1 MHVFEVWA
9 PRAGTMEVKIGNNKF
24 PMEKKSR
31 GYWSAAVE
39 EAGPGTD
46 YGFVM
51 DSLEPPL
58 PDPRTQWQP
67 HGVHGESRVVD
78 HAAFAWSD
86 SGWQAPPLSSALIY
100 ELHLGTFTPEGT
112 LKAAE
117 GRLDY
122 LKDLGVTHI
131 ELMPLANFPGRR
143 GWGYDGVDLYAIFN
157 AYGEPHDLKHFVDA
171 CHGKGL
177 AVLLDVVYNHLGPVG
192 NYLSKFG
199 PYFTASHS
207 TPWGDAVNFEEAGA
221 SEVRCFLID
230 NALMWLR
237 DYHMDGLR
245 LDAVH
250 AFNDRSA
257 IHFLEQITREV
268 KRLEAA
274 MGKHFVLIA
283 ESDLNDPRIVKAE
296 EAGGYGLD
304 AQWSD
309 DFHHALFSVISGERA
324 GYYADFGSLAQLA
337 KSLRCVFVY
346 DGNYSEYRQRNH
358 GRQVVGLSGHRF
370 VGFVQNH
377 DQVGNRAQ
385 GERVSHEA
393 GEGRAK
399 IAAALV
405 LTAPFVPMLFQGEE
419 FGASAPFLYFT
430 DYDDPEL
437 GRMISE
443 GRKREFVSFGWA
455 PEQIPDP
462 QDEQTFNQSKLN
474 WAELTEQ
481 PHASLLQ
488 WHKDL
493 IRLRHEWSELSDG
506 NLNAVAVRFDEQ
518 AQWLMLER
526 GSLRIACNLGQAA
539 VDMEVGNRAQLL
551 LASDG
556 SIAISDAV
564 IRLGPDSVAVL
575 SVPPPRMN
583 GGARNAPSV
592 AIGATQEHSA

>member
-9 PRAGTMEVKIGNNKF
+9 PRASTMEVKIGNKKF

-31 GYWSAAVE
+31 GYWSAPIE
-39 EAGPGTD
+39 EAAPGTD
-46 YGFVM
+46 YGFVI
-51 DSLEPPL
+51 DGLEPPL

-67 HGVHGESRVVD
+67 SGVHAESRLVD

-86 SGWQAPPLSSALIY
+86 SAWQAPPLSSALIY

-117 GRLDY
+117 SHLDY
-122 LKDLGVTHI
+122 LKALGVTHV
-131 ELMPLANFPGRR
+131 ELMPIANFPGAR

-157 AYGEPHDLKHFVDA
+157 AYGDPGDLKRFVDA
-171 CHGKGL
+171 CHSKGL

-192 NYLSKFG
+192 NYLAKFG
-199 PYFTASHS
+199 PYFTHSHS

-221 SEVRCFLID
+221 TEVRRFLID
-230 NALMWLR
+230 NTLMWLR
-237 DYHMDGLR
+237 DYHFDGLR

-250 AFNDRSA
+250 AYMDRSA
-257 IHFLEQITREV
+257 IHFLEEITGEV
-268 KRLEAA
+268 RRLEAA

-309 DFHHALFSVISGERA
+309 DFHHALFSVVSGERA
-324 GYYADFGSLAQLA
+324 GYYEDFGSLAQLA

-346 DGNYSEYRQRNH
+346 DGNYSEHRKRNH

-370 VGFVQNH
+370 IGFVQNH

-393 GEGRAK
+393 GVGRAK

-443 GRKREFVSFGWA
+443 GRKKEFVAFGWA
-455 PEQIPDP
+455 PDQIPDP
-462 QDEQTFNQSKLN
+462 QAEQTFLQSKLN
-474 WAELTEQ
+474 WDELTEE
-481 PHASLLQ
+481 PHRSLLQ

-493 IRLRHEWSELSDG
+493 INLRRSQSKLNDG
-506 NLNAVAVRFDEQ
+506 NLNAVNVRFDEE
-518 AQWLMLER
+518 AQWLVLER
-526 GSLRIACNLGQAA
+526 GNLRVACNLGKEP
-539 VDMEVGNRAQLL
+539 VNVEVGNGAQVL
-551 LASDG
+551 LASDD
-556 SIAISDAV
+556 SISLTGANIK
-564 IRLGPDSVAVL
+564 LGPESVAVL
-575 SVPPPRMN
+575 SVPP
-583 GGARNAPSV
+583 A
-592 AIGATQEHSA
+592 

>member
-1 MHVFEVWA
+1 MHVFAVWA
-9 PRAGTMEVKIGNNKF
+9 PRARTLEVKIGDKKF
-24 PMEKKSR
+24 ALAQKER
-31 GYWSAAVE
+31 GWWSGAVE

-46 YGFVM
+46 YGFVI
-51 DSLEPPL
+51 DGLEPAL

-67 HGVHGESRVVD
+67 YGVHGASWLVD

-86 SGWQAPPLSSALIY
+86 SGWQAPPLSSGLIY
-100 ELHLGTFTPEGT
+100 ELHVGTFTPQGT

-117 GRLDY
+117 AHLDY
-122 LKDLGVTHI
+122 LKDLGVTHV
-131 ELMPLANFPGRR
+131 ELMPVANFPGKR
-143 GWGYDGVDLYAIFN
+143 GWGYDGVDLYAPYN
-157 AYGEPHDLKHFVDA
+157 GYGEPDDLKHFVNA
-171 CHGKGL
+171 CHAKGL

-192 NYLSKFG
+192 NYLGKFG

-221 SEVRCFLID
+221 AEVRRYLID
-230 NALMWLR
+230 NALMWLA

-257 IHFLEQITREV
+257 IHFLEQLAGEV

-274 MGKHFVLIA
+274 LGKHFYLIA

-309 DFHHALFSVISGERA
+309 DFHHALFAVISGERA

-337 KSLRCVFVY
+337 KALRCVFVY
-346 DGNYSEYRQRNH
+346 DGTYSEYRGRNH

-377 DQVGNRAQ
+377 DQIGNRAQ
-385 GERVSHEA
+385 GERVSHES

-430 DYDDPEL
+430 DHEDPEL
-437 GRMISE
+437 GRAISE
-443 GRKREFVSFGWA
+443 GRKKEFEAFGWS
-455 PEQIPDP
+455 PDQIPDP
-462 QDEQTFNQSKLN
+462 QDEKTFQQSKLN
-474 WAELTEQ
+474 WSELTE
-481 PHASLLQ
+481 PWHASLLQ

-493 IRLRHEWSELSDG
+493 IALRRNWSELSDG
-506 NLNAVAVRFDEQ
+506 NLNAVEVRFDQ
-518 AQWLMLER
+518 RAKWLVLQR
-526 GSLRIACNLGQAA
+526 GRIRIACNLGQASA
-539 VDMEVGNRAQLL
+539 EVEVGNGAQLL
-551 LASDG
+551 LASDD
-556 SIAISDAV
+556 SIGLSGPNV
-564 IRLGPDSVAVL
+564 KLGPDSVAV
-575 SVPPPRMN
+575 
-583 GGARNAPSV
+583 V
-592 AIGATQEHSA
+592 AVSPQA

>member
-9 PRAGTMEVKIGNNKF
+9 PRAGTLEVKVGNKKF
-24 PMEKKSR
+24 PMEKKTR
-31 GYWSAAVE
+31 GYWSAAIE

-46 YGFVM
+46 YAFVI
-51 DSLEPPL
+51 DGLEPGL

-67 HGVHGESRVVD
+67 YSVHGESRVVD
-78 HAAFAWSD
+78 HAAFAWTD
-86 SGWQAPPLSSALIY
+86 PGWQAPPLSSGLIY

-117 GRLDY
+117 SRLDY
-122 LKDLGVTHI
+122 LKALGVTHV
-131 ELMPLANFPGRR
+131 ELMPIANFPGER

-157 AYGEPHDLKHFVDA
+157 AYGEPDDLKRFVDA
-171 CHGKGL
+171 CHAKGL

-192 NYLSKFG
+192 NYLGKFG
-199 PYFTASHS
+199 PYFTHSHT

-221 SEVRCFLID
+221 TEVRRFLID

-237 DYHMDGLR
+237 DYHIDGLR

-250 AFNDRSA
+250 AYMDRSA
-257 IHFLEQITREV
+257 IHFLEEIASEV
-268 KRLEAA
+268 RRLEAA

-296 EAGGYGLD
+296 ESGGYGLD

-346 DGNYSEYRQRNH
+346 DGNYSEYRGRNH

-370 VGFVQNH
+370 IGFVQNH

-393 GEGRAK
+393 GVGRAK

-443 GRKREFVSFGWA
+443 GRKKEFVAFGWA
-455 PEQIPDP
+455 PDQIPDP
-462 QDEQTFNQSKLN
+462 QDEQTFLQSKLN
-474 WAELTEQ
+474 WAELTEE
-481 PHASLLQ
+481 PHRSLLQ

-493 IRLRHEWSELSDG
+493 ISLRRNQSKLSDG
-506 NLNAVAVRFDEQ
+506 DLNAVNVRFDED
-518 AQWLMLER
+518 AQWLVLER
-526 GSLRIACNLGQAA
+526 GNLRVACNLGKAP
-539 VDMEVGNRAQLL
+539 VDVEVGDGSQIL
-551 LASDG
+551 LASDD
-556 SIAISDAV
+556 SIALSGANLK
-564 IRLGPDSVAVL
+564 LGPDSVAVT
-575 SVPPPRMN
+575 SVEMPTP
-583 GGARNAPSV
+583 
-592 AIGATQEHSA
+592 

>member
-1 MHVFEVWA
+1 
-9 PRAGTMEVKIGNNKF
+9 MEVKVGNKKF
-24 PMEKKSR
+24 ALAQKAR
-31 GYWSAAVE
+31 GWWSAEVE

-46 YGFVM
+46 YGFVI
-51 DSLEPPL
+51 DGLEPPL

-67 HGVHGESRVVD
+67 YGVHGESRVVD
-78 HAAFAWSD
+78 HAAFPWSD
-86 SGWQAPPLSSALIY
+86 DLWQAPPLSSALIY

-112 LKAAE
+112 FKAAE
-117 GRLDY
+117 SHLDY
-122 LKDLGVTHI
+122 LKELGVSHV
-131 ELMPLANFPGRR
+131 ELMPVANFPGKR
-143 GWGYDGVDLYAIFN
+143 GWGYDGVDLYAPFN
-157 AYGEPHDLKHFVDA
+157 GYGGPDDLKHFVNA

-192 NYLSKFG
+192 NYLEKFG
-199 PYFTASHS
+199 PYFTNSHS
-207 TPWGDAVNFEEAGA
+207 TPWGGAVNFEEAGA
-221 SEVRCFLID
+221 TEVRRYLVD
-230 NALMWLR
+230 NALMWLA

-257 IHFLEQITREV
+257 IHFLEQLTGEV
-268 KRLEAA
+268 RRLEAA
-274 MGKHFVLIA
+274 MGKHFYLIA

-309 DFHHALFSVISGERA
+309 DFHHALFAVVSGERA

-346 DGNYSEYRQRNH
+346 DGNYSEYRGRNH

-370 VGFVQNH
+370 IGFVQNH

-393 GEGRAK
+393 GVGRAK

-430 DYDDPEL
+430 DYEDPEL
-437 GRMISE
+437 GGLISE
-443 GRKREFVSFGWA
+443 GRKKEFEAFGWA
-455 PEQIPDP
+455 PDQIPDP
-462 QDEQTFNQSKLN
+462 QDEQTFNQSRLN
-474 WAELTEQ
+474 WAELTEE

-493 IRLRHEWSELSDG
+493 ISLRRKRSELSDG
-506 NLNAVAVRFDEQ
+506 NLNAVNVRFNEE
-518 AQWLMLER
+518 AQWLVLER
-526 GSLRIACNLGQAA
+526 GGLRIACNLGQEPAE
-539 VDMEVGNRAQLL
+539 VEVGCGAQLL
-551 LASDG
+551 LASDD
-556 SIAISDAV
+556 SIALTGKNIK
-564 IRLGPDSVAVL
+564 LGPDSVAVV
-575 SVPPPRMN
+575 SVPPQ
-583 GGARNAPSV
+583 A
-592 AIGATQEHSA
+592 

>member
-9 PRAGTMEVKIGNNKF
+9 PRAGTMEVKVGNNKF
-24 PMEKKSR
+24 PMERKSR

-100 ELHLGTFTPEGT
+100 ELHVGTFTPEGT

-117 GRLDY
+117 SRLDH

-143 GWGYDGVDLYAIFN
+143 GWGYDGVDLFAIFN
-157 AYGEPHDLKHFVDA
+157 AYGEPDDLKHFVDA

-324 GYYADFGSLAQLA
+324 GYYADFGSWP
-337 KSLRCVFVY
+337 
-346 DGNYSEYRQRNH
+346 NWP
-358 GRQVVGLSGHRF
+358 
-370 VGFVQNH
+370 
-377 DQVGNRAQ
+377 
-385 GERVSHEA
+385 SHY
-393 GEGRAK
+393 
-399 IAAALV
+399 
-405 LTAPFVPMLFQGEE
+405 
-419 FGASAPFLYFT
+419 GASLSTTAT
-430 DYDDPEL
+430 TRNT
-437 GRMISE
+437 GSE
-443 GRKREFVSFGWA
+443 
-455 PEQIPDP
+455 
-462 QDEQTFNQSKLN
+462 T
-474 WAELTEQ
+474 T
-481 PHASLLQ
+481 
-488 WHKDL
+488 
-493 IRLRHEWSELSDG
+493 
-506 NLNAVAVRFDEQ
+506 AVR
-518 AQWLMLER
+518 
-526 GSLRIACNLGQAA
+526 S
-539 VDMEVGNRAQLL
+539 
-551 LASDG
+551 
-556 SIAISDAV
+556 
-564 IRLGPDSVAVL
+564 
-575 SVPPPRMN
+575 
-583 GGARNAPSV
+583 
-592 AIGATQEHSA
+592 

>member
-46 YGFVM
+46 YGFVI

-539 VDMEVGNRAQLL
+539 VDMEVGNGAQLL

>member
-1 MHVFEVWA
+1 MHLFEVWA
-9 PRAGTMEVKIGNNKF
+9 PRARSLEVKIGNKKF
-24 PMEKKSR
+24 PLAQKPR
-31 GYWSAAVE
+31 GWWAAEIE

-46 YGFVM
+46 YGFVI
-51 DSLEPPL
+51 DGLEPPL
-58 PDPRTQWQP
+58 PDPRSQWQP
-67 HGVHGESRVVD
+67 NSVHGESRVID
-78 HAAFAWSD
+78 HGAFAWSD
-86 SGWQAPPLSSALIY
+86 GGWQAPPLSSALIY

-117 GRLDY
+117 SHLDY
-122 LKDLGVTHI
+122 LKELGVTHV
-131 ELMPLANFPGRR
+131 ELMPIANFPGKR
-143 GWGYDGVDLYAIFN
+143 GWGYDGVDLYALYN
-157 AYGEPHDLKHFVDA
+157 AYGEPGDLKHFVDA

-192 NYLSKFG
+192 NYLEKFG

-207 TPWGDAVNFEEAGA
+207 TPWGGAVNFEEAGA
-221 SEVRCFLID
+221 TEVRRYLID

-257 IHFLEQITREV
+257 IHFLEQLTGEV
-268 KRLEAA
+268 RRLEASL
-274 MGKHFVLIA
+274 GKHFYLIA

-309 DFHHALFSVISGERA
+309 DFHHALFAVISGERT

-337 KSLRCVFVY
+337 KSLHCVFVY

-370 VGFVQNH
+370 IGFVQNH

-393 GEGRAK
+393 GVGRAK

-443 GRKREFVSFGWA
+443 GRKKEFEAFGWS
-455 PEQIPDP
+455 PDQIPDP
-462 QDEQTFNQSKLN
+462 QEEQTFNQSRLN
-474 WAELTEQ
+474 WAELAE
-481 PHASLLQ
+481 PAHASMLQ

-493 IRLRHEWSELSDG
+493 INLRRSRSELSDG
-506 NLNAVAVRFDEQ
+506 NLNAVQVRFDEE
-518 AQWLMLER
+518 AQWLVLER
-526 GSLRIACNLGQAA
+526 GNLRVACNLGQAP
-539 VDMEVGNRAQLL
+539 VDVEVGSGARLL
-551 LASDG
+551 LTSED
-556 SIAISDAV
+556 SIAVSGASV
-564 IRLGPDSVAVL
+564 KLGPDSVAVV
-575 SVPPPRMN
+575 SVK
-583 GGARNAPSV
+583 
-592 AIGATQEHSA
+592 

>member
-24 PMEKKSR
+24 PMERKSR

-100 ELHLGTFTPEGT
+100 ELHVGTFTPEGT

-117 GRLDY
+117 GRLDH

-157 AYGEPHDLKHFVDA
+157 AYGEPDDLKHFVDA

-455 PEQIPDP
+455 PDQIPDP

-506 NLNAVAVRFDEQ
+506 NLNAVEVRFDEQ

-539 VDMEVGNRAQLL
+539 VDMEVGNGAQLL

-556 SIAISDAV
+556 SIALRDAV

-575 SVPPPRMN
+575 SVPPRYINLPPR
-583 GGARNAPSV
+583 P
-592 AIGATQEHSA
+592 

>member
-9 PRAGTMEVKIGNNKF
+9 PRARTMDVKIGDKKF
-24 PMEKKSR
+24 PLAQKQR
-31 GYWSAAVE
+31 GWWSAEVE
-39 EAGPGTD
+39 EAGPDTD
-46 YGFVM
+46 YGFVI
-51 DSLEPPL
+51 DGLEPPL
-58 PDPRTQWQP
+58 PDPCSQWQP
-67 HGVHGESRVVD
+67 NGVHGTSRVVD

-117 GRLDY
+117 SHLDY
-122 LKDLGVTHI
+122 LKDLGVTHV
-131 ELMPLANFPGRR
+131 ELMPIANFPGKR
-143 GWGYDGVDLYAIFN
+143 GWGYDGVDLYAPYN
-157 AYGEPHDLKHFVDA
+157 GYGEPGDLKHFVDA
-171 CHGKGL
+171 CHAKGL
-177 AVLLDVVYNHLGPVG
+177 AVVLDVVYNHLGPVG
-192 NYLSKFG
+192 NYLEKFG

-207 TPWGDAVNFEEAGA
+207 TPWGGAVNFEEAGA
-221 SEVRCFLID
+221 TEVRRYLID

-257 IHFLEQITREV
+257 IHFLEQLTGEV
-268 KRLEAA
+268 RRLEAA
-274 MGKHFVLIA
+274 MGKHFYLIA

-309 DFHHALFSVISGERA
+309 DFHHALFAVISGERA

-346 DGNYSEYRQRNH
+346 DGTYSEHRQRNH
-358 GRQVVGLSGHRF
+358 GRPVVGLSGHRF
-370 VGFVQNH
+370 IGFVQNH
-377 DQVGNRAQ
+377 DQVGNRAR

-393 GEGRAK
+393 GMGRAK

-405 LTAPFVPMLFQGEE
+405 LTSPFVPMLFQGEE

-443 GRKREFVSFGWA
+443 GRKKEFVAFGWTRIRF
-455 PEQIPDP
+455 QILRMSRP
-462 QDEQTFNQSKLN
+462 
-474 WAELTEQ
+474 LT
-481 PHASLLQ
+481 
-488 WHKDL
+488 
-493 IRLRHEWSELSDG
+493 
-506 NLNAVAVRFDEQ
+506 N
-518 AQWLMLER
+518 
-526 GSLRIACNLGQAA
+526 
-539 VDMEVGNRAQLL
+539 
-551 LASDG
+551 
-556 SIAISDAV
+556 
-564 IRLGPDSVAVL
+564 
-575 SVPPPRMN
+575 
-583 GGARNAPSV
+583 PS
-592 AIGATQEHSA
+592 

>member
-1 MHVFEVWA
+1 
-9 PRAGTMEVKIGNNKF
+9 MEVKIGNKKF
-24 PMEKKSR
+24 SMQKKSR
-31 GYWSAAVE
+31 DYWSAAVE

-46 YGFVM
+46 YGFVI
-51 DSLEPPL
+51 DGLEPAL

-67 HGVHGESRVVD
+67 YGVHGASRVVD
-78 HAAFAWSD
+78 HAAFTWSD

-117 GRLDY
+117 SRLDY
-122 LKDLGVTHI
+122 LKALGVTHV
-131 ELMPLANFPGRR
+131 ELMPIANFPGKR

-157 AYGEPHDLKHFVDA
+157 AYGEPGDLKRFVDA
-171 CHGKGL
+171 CHAKGL

-199 PYFTASHS
+199 PYFTHSHT

-221 SEVRCFLID
+221 TEVRRFMID

-237 DYHMDGLR
+237 DYHIDGLR

-250 AFNDRSA
+250 AYMDRSA
-257 IHFLEQITREV
+257 IHFLEEITGDVR
-268 KRLEAA
+268 RLEAA

-309 DFHHALFSVISGERA
+309 DFHHALFAAISGERA

-346 DGNYSEYRQRNH
+346 DGNYSEYRGRNH
-358 GRQVVGLSGHRF
+358 GREVVGLSGHRF

-393 GEGRAK
+393 GVGRAK

-419 FGASAPFLYFT
+419 FGATAPFLYFT

-443 GRKREFVSFGWA
+443 GRKKEFVAFGWA
-455 PEQIPDP
+455 PDQIPDP
-462 QDEQTFNQSKLN
+462 QDEQTFLQSKLN
-474 WAELTEQ
+474 WAEITEE
-481 PHASLLQ
+481 PHRSLLQ

-493 IRLRHEWSELSDG
+493 ISLRRNQTKLTDG
-506 NLNAVAVRFDEQ
+506 NLNAVNVRFDED
-518 AQWLMLER
+518 AQWLVLER
-526 GSLRIACNLGQAA
+526 GDLRVACNLGQAPVA
-539 VDMEVGNRAQLL
+539 VEIGDGSRIL
-551 LASDG
+551 LASDD
-556 SIAISDAV
+556 SITLRGANLK
-564 IRLGPDSVAVL
+564 LGPDSVAVVSL
-575 SVPPPRMN
+575 AEP
-583 GGARNAPSV
+583 A
-592 AIGATQEHSA
+592 

>member
-9 PRAGTMEVKIGNNKF
+9 PRARTLEVKVGN
-24 PMEKKSR
+24 KKYALAQKER
-31 GYWSAAVE
+31 GWWSATVE
-39 EAGPGTD
+39 EAGPGSD
-46 YGFVM
+46 YGFVI
-51 DSLEPPL
+51 DGLEPAL

-67 HGVHGESRVVD
+67 NSVHGESRVVD
-78 HAAFAWSD
+78 HSAFTWSD
-86 SGWQAPPLSSALIY
+86 GLWQAPPLSSGLIY

-117 GRLDY
+117 SHLDY
-122 LKDLGVTHI
+122 LKDLGVTHV
-131 ELMPLANFPGRR
+131 ELMPIANFPGKR
-143 GWGYDGVDLYAIFN
+143 GWGYDGVNLSAPFN
-157 AYGEPHDLKHFVDA
+157 GYGEPDDLKHFVNA
-171 CHGKGL
+171 CHAKGL

-192 NYLSKFG
+192 NYLGKFG
-199 PYFTASHS
+199 PYFTDSHS
-207 TPWGDAVNFEEAGA
+207 TPWGGAVNFEEAG
-221 SEVRCFLID
+221 STEVRRYLID

-257 IHFLEQITREV
+257 IHFLEQLTGEV
-268 KRLEAA
+268 RRLEAA
-274 MGKHFVLIA
+274 VGKHFYLIA

-346 DGNYSEYRQRNH
+346 DGNYSEHRQRNH
-358 GRQVVGLSGHRF
+358 GRHVVGLSGHRF
-370 VGFVQNH
+370 IGFVQNH

-393 GEGRAK
+393 GVGRAK

-405 LTAPFVPMLFQGEE
+405 LTSPFVPMLFQGEE

-430 DYDDPEL
+430 DFDDPEL
-437 GRMISE
+437 GRAISE
-443 GRKREFVSFGWA
+443 GRKNEFVAFGWA
-455 PEQIPDP
+455 PDQIPDP
-462 QDEQTFNQSKLN
+462 QAEETFSQSRLN
-474 WAELTEQ
+474 WGELTEQ

-493 IRLRHEWSELSDG
+493 IRLRHSRSELSDG
-506 NLNAVAVRFDEQ
+506 NLNVVEVRFDEE
-518 AQWLMLER
+518 AQWLVLER
-526 GSLRIACNLGQAA
+526 GCLRIACNLGQAA
-539 VDMEVGNRAQLL
+539 VEVEVGNGAQLL
-551 LASDG
+551 LASDD
-556 SIAISDAV
+556 SIALSGTHIK
-564 IRLGPDSVAVL
+564 LGPDSAAV
-575 SVPPPRMN
+575 V
-583 GGARNAPSV
+583 
-592 AIGATQEHSA
+592 SAG

>member
-9 PRAGTMEVKIGNNKF
+9 PRASAMEVKIGNKKF

-31 GYWSAAVE
+31 GYWSAAIE
-39 EAGPGTD
+39 EAAPGTD
-46 YGFVM
+46 YGFVI
-51 DSLEPPL
+51 DGLEPAL
-58 PDPRTQWQP
+58 PDPRGQWQP
-67 HGVHGESRVVD
+67 SGVHGESRLVD

-86 SGWQAPPLSSALIY
+86 QDWQAAPLSSALIY

-117 GRLDY
+117 SRLDY
-122 LKDLGVTHI
+122 LKTLGVTHV
-131 ELMPLANFPGRR
+131 ELMPIANFPGAR

-157 AYGEPHDLKHFVDA
+157 AYGEPSDLKHFVDA
-171 CHGKGL
+171 CHAKGL

-199 PYFTASHS
+199 PYFTHSHT

-221 SEVRCFLID
+221 TEVRRFLID

-237 DYHMDGLR
+237 DYHIDGLR

-250 AFNDRSA
+250 AYMDRSA
-257 IHFLEQITREV
+257 IHFLEEITGEV
-268 KRLEAA
+268 GRLEAA

-370 VGFVQNH
+370 IGFVQNH

-393 GEGRAK
+393 GVGRAK

-443 GRKREFVSFGWA
+443 GRKKEFVAFGWA
-455 PEQIPDP
+455 PDQIPDP
-462 QDEQTFNQSKLN
+462 QDEHTFLQSKLN

-481 PHASLLQ
+481 PHRSLLQ

-493 IRLRHEWSELSDG
+493 ISLRRNQSKLNDG
-506 NLNAVAVRFDEQ
+506 NLNAVNVRFDEE
-518 AQWLMLER
+518 AQWLVLER
-526 GSLRIACNLGQAA
+526 GNLRIACNLGREPAN
-539 VDMEVGNRAQLL
+539 VEVGNGAQVL
-551 LASDG
+551 LASDD
-556 SIAISDAV
+556 SIALSGANIK
-564 IRLGPDSVAVL
+564 LGPDSVAVL
-575 SVPPPRMN
+575 SVPPP
-583 GGARNAPSV
+583 A
-592 AIGATQEHSA
+592 

>member
-9 PRAGTMEVKIGNNKF
+9 PRAGTMEVKIGNKKV

-46 YGFVM
+46 YGFVI
-51 DSLEPPL
+51 DGLEPAL

-67 HGVHGESRVVD
+67 HGVHAESRLVD
-78 HAAFAWSD
+78 HSAFAWSD
-86 SGWQAPPLSSALIY
+86 QDWQAPPLSSGLIY

-112 LKAAE
+112 LKSAE
-117 GRLDY
+117 SRLDY
-122 LKDLGVTHI
+122 LKALGVTHV
-131 ELMPLANFPGRR
+131 ELMPIANFPGKR

-157 AYGEPHDLKHFVDA
+157 AYGEPNDLKRFVDV
-171 CHGKGL
+171 CHAKGL
-177 AVLLDVVYNHLGPVG
+177 GVLLDVVYNHLGPVG
-192 NYLSKFG
+192 NYLGKFG
-199 PYFTASHS
+199 PYFTHSHT

-221 SEVRCFLID
+221 TEVRRFMID

-237 DYHMDGLR
+237 DYHIDGLR

-250 AFNDRSA
+250 AYMDRSA
-257 IHFLEQITREV
+257 IHFLEEITGEV
-268 KRLEAA
+268 RRLEAA
-274 MGKHFVLIA
+274 MGRHFVLIA

-309 DFHHALFSVISGERA
+309 DFHHALFSVISGERE

-370 VGFVQNH
+370 IGFVQNH

-393 GEGRAK
+393 GVGRAK

-443 GRKREFVSFGWA
+443 GRKKEFEAFGWA
-455 PEQIPDP
+455 PDQIPDP
-462 QDEQTFNQSKLN
+462 QDEQTFLRSKLN
-474 WAELTEQ
+474 WAELTEE
-481 PHASLLQ
+481 PHRSLLQ

-493 IRLRHEWSELSDG
+493 IHLRRNHSKLTDG
-506 NLNAVAVRFDEQ
+506 NLNAVNVRFDEQ
-518 AQWLMLER
+518 AQWLVLKR
-526 GSLRIACNLGQAA
+526 GNLSIACNLGKAPVNVEA
-539 VDMEVGNRAQLL
+539 GDGAQIL
-551 LASDG
+551 LASDD
-556 SIAISDAV
+556 SIALSGANV
-564 IRLGPDSVAVL
+564 RLGPDSVAVM
-575 SVPPPRMN
+575 SVE
-583 GGARNAPSV
+583 AP
-592 AIGATQEHSA
+592 A

>member
-9 PRAGTMEVKIGNNKF
+9 PRASTMEIKIGNDKF
-24 PMEKKSR
+24 PMEKRSR
-31 GYWSAAVE
+31 GYWSAAIE

-46 YGFVM
+46 YGFVI
-51 DSLEPPL
+51 DGLEPAV
-58 PDPRTQWQP
+58 PDPRSQWQP
-67 HGVHGESRVVD
+67 YSVHGESRVVD
-78 HAAFAWSD
+78 HAAFAWTD

-117 GRLDY
+117 SRLDY
-122 LKDLGVTHI
+122 LKDLGVTHV
-131 ELMPLANFPGRR
+131 ELMPIASFPGER

-157 AYGEPHDLKHFVDA
+157 AYGEPGDLKHFVDA
-171 CHGKGL
+171 CHAKGL

-192 NYLSKFG
+192 NYLGKFG
-199 PYFTASHS
+199 PYFTHNHT

-221 SEVRCFLID
+221 TEVRRFLID

-237 DYHMDGLR
+237 DYHIDGLR

-250 AFNDRSA
+250 AYMDRSA
-257 IHFLEQITREV
+257 IHFLEEITGEV
-268 KRLEAA
+268 RRLEAA

-346 DGNYSEYRQRNH
+346 DGNYSEYRGRNH

-370 VGFVQNH
+370 IGFVQNH

-393 GEGRAK
+393 GVGRAK

-443 GRKREFVSFGWA
+443 GRKKEFVAFGWA
-455 PEQIPDP
+455 PDQIPDP
-462 QDEQTFNQSKLN
+462 QEEQTFLQSKLN
-474 WAELTEQ
+474 WTELTEE
-481 PHASLLQ
+481 PHRSLLL

-493 IRLRHEWSELSDG
+493 ISLRRNQSKLTDG
-506 NLNAVAVRFDEQ
+506 DLNAVNVRFDED
-518 AQWLMLER
+518 AQWLVLER
-526 GSLRIACNLGQAA
+526 GNLRIACNLGQAL
-539 VDMEVGNRAQLL
+539 VHVEVGDGSRIL
-551 LASDG
+551 LASDD
-556 SIAISDAV
+556 SIALSGPNIK
-564 IRLGPDSVAVL
+564 LGPDSVAVL
-575 SVPPPRMN
+575 SV
-583 GGARNAPSV
+583 AAPAESRRD
-592 AIGATQEHSA
+592 G

>member
-1 MHVFEVWA
+1 
-9 PRAGTMEVKIGNNKF
+9 
-24 PMEKKSR
+24 
-31 GYWSAAVE
+31 
-39 EAGPGTD
+39 
-46 YGFVM
+46 
-51 DSLEPPL
+51 
-58 PDPRTQWQP
+58 
-67 HGVHGESRVVD
+67 
-78 HAAFAWSD
+78 
-86 SGWQAPPLSSALIY
+86 
-100 ELHLGTFTPEGT
+100 
-112 LKAAE
+112 LKA
-117 GRLDY
+117 
-122 LKDLGVTHI
+122 LGVTHV
-131 ELMPLANFPGRR
+131 ELMPIANFPGKR

-157 AYGEPHDLKHFVDA
+157 AYGEPDDLKSFVDA
-171 CHGKGL
+171 CHAKGL

-192 NYLSKFG
+192 NYLGKFG
-199 PYFTASHS
+199 PYFTHSHT

-221 SEVRCFLID
+221 TEVRRFLID

-237 DYHMDGLR
+237 DYHIDGLR

-250 AFNDRSA
+250 AYVDRSA
-257 IHFLEQITREV
+257 IHFLEEITGDVR
-268 KRLEAA
+268 RLEAA

-346 DGNYSEYRQRNH
+346 DGNYSEYRGRNH

-370 VGFVQNH
+370 IGFVQNH

-393 GEGRAK
+393 GVGRAK

-437 GRMISE
+437 GQMISE
-443 GRKREFVSFGWA
+443 GRKKEFVAFGWA
-455 PEQIPDP
+455 PDQIPDP
-462 QDEQTFNQSKLN
+462 QDEQTFLQSKLN

-481 PHASLLQ
+481 PHRSLLQ
-488 WHKDL
+488 WYKDL
-493 IRLRHEWSELSDG
+493 ITLRHNQSKLSDG
-506 NLNAVAVRFDEQ
+506 NLNAVNVRFDED
-518 AQWLMLER
+518 AQWLVLER
-526 GSLRIACNLGQAA
+526 GTLRVACNLGKAP
-539 VDMEVGNRAQLL
+539 VTVEVGDTSRIL
-551 LASDG
+551 LASDD
-556 SIAISDAV
+556 SIALSGTNLK
-564 IRLGPDSVAVL
+564 LGPDSVAVM
-575 SVPPPRMN
+575 SVP
-583 GGARNAPSV
+583 G
-592 AIGATQEHSA
+592 SA